1 MGNNQKF
8 SGERVH
14 KFCVDRWEFYKK
26 KDGAYLPSKHDKQV
40 FDDASKEFN
49 IPASACE
56 YWFNKVD
63 KPLAEKRVKEAIA
76 NGEFKKLCEE
86 VIVGNGENP
95 WGLQNILKGFYEI
108 VSEMNIKGI
117 KNAYI
122 TVSKNEK
129 EYCESGHYLTE
140 VGFSDVISI
149 IQHENGDIGI
159 VDDGNSG
166 YVFELTNIKSI
177 MRGITDTDNV
187 MVIPKKMFRL
197 LMKNGNIVTMYFDFK
212 VEE

>member
-1 MGNNQKF
+1 MSNQKF

-14 KFCVDRWEFYKK
+14 KFCVDRWEYYKNR
-26 KDGAYLPSKHDKQV
+26 DGAYLPSIHDKQV
-40 FDDASKEFN
+40 FEDVSKAFK
-49 IPASACE
+49 IPMSACE

-63 KPLAEKRVKEAIA
+63 KPLAEKRVKEDIA
-76 NGEFKKLCEE
+76 NGEFEKLCEE
-86 VIVGNGENP
+86 LIVGNSESP

-140 VGFSDVISI
+140 IGFSDVISI

-177 MRGITDTDNV
+177 MRGIADTDNV
-187 MVIPKKMFRL
+187 MVIPKKMFKL
-197 LMKNGNIVTMYFDFK
+197 LMKNGNIVSMYFDFK

>member
-26 KDGAYLPSKHDKQV
+26 KDGTYLPSKHDKQV

-63 KPLAEKRVKEAIA
+63 KPLTEKRVKEAIA

-86 VIVGNGENP
+86 VIVGNGESP

-108 VSEMNIKGI
+108 VSEMNIKEI

-212 VEE
+212 NN

>member
-1 MGNNQKF
+1 MANQRF
-8 SGERVH
+8 SAEKVH
-14 KFCVDRWEFYKK
+14 RFCVNRWDYYKN

-40 FDDASKEFN
+40 FEDASKEFN
-49 IPASACE
+49 MPASACE
-56 YWFNKVD
+56 YWFNKAD

-86 VIVGNGENP
+86 VIVGNGESP

-108 VSEMNIKGI
+108 VSEMNVKGI

-122 TVSKNEK
+122 TVSKNEN

-197 LMKNGNIVTMYFDFK
+197 LMKNGNIVSMYFDFK

>member
-1 MGNNQKF
+1 MANQRF
-8 SGERVH
+8 SAEKVH
-14 KFCVDRWEFYKK
+14 RFCVNRWDYYKN

-40 FDDASKEFN
+40 FEDASKEFN
-49 IPASACE
+49 MPASACE
-56 YWFNKVD
+56 YWFNKAD
-63 KPLAEKRVKEAIA
+63 KPLAEKRVKEAIT

-86 VIVGNGENP
+86 VIVGNGESP

-108 VSEMNIKGI
+108 VSEMNVKGI

-122 TVSKNEK
+122 TVSKNEN

-177 MRGITDTDNV
+177 MREITDTDNV

>member
-1 MGNNQKF
+1 MANQKF
-8 SGERVH
+8 SGEKVH
-14 KFCVDRWEFYKK
+14 KFCVDRWDFYKNR
-26 KDGAYLPSKHDKQV
+26 DGAYLPSKHDKQV
-40 FDDASKEFN
+40 FEDASKEFN
-49 IPASACE
+49 LSASACE

-63 KPLAEKRVKEAIA
+63 KPLAEKRVKEAID
-76 NGEFKKLCEE
+76 NGAFKKLCEE
-86 VIVGNGENP
+86 VVIGNGENP
-95 WGLQNILKGFYEI
+95 WGLQNILKGFYKI
-108 VSEMNIKGI
+108 VSEMKTKGI

-122 TVSKNEK
+122 TVAKNEK
-129 EYCESGHYLTE
+129 EYCESGRYLTE

-166 YVFELTNIKSI
+166 YVFELTNIKSV
-177 MRGITDTDNV
+177 MREITDTDNV

-212 VEE
+212 ND